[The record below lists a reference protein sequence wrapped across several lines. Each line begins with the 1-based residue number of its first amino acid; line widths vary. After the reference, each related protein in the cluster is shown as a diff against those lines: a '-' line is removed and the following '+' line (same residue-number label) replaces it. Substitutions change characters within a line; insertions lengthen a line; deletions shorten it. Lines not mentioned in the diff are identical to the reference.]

1 MEVRVSWPNGE
12 IERLTNRAKT
22 FVLKQ
27 SHCID
32 HIALIPGTFS
42 WAGIFLGS
50 NNCDYSN
57 STLGPLG
64 FASIMM
70 GFTNERLD
78 L

>member
-12 IERLTNRAKT
+12 IQRLSNRAKT
-22 FVLKQ
+22 IVLKQ

-64 FASIMM
+64 FAVYYDGLHQRKI
-70 GFTNERLD
+70 RL
-78 L
+78 